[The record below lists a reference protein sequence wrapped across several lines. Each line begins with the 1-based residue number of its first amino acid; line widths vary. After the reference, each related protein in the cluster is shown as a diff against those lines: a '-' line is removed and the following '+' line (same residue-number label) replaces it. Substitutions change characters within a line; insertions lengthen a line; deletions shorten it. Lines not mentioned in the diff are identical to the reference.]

1 MTVQANWLT
10 FPNHRLTVNVVKLGL
25 LRDHDFRQL
34 FVADSISQI
43 GSQVSLL
50 ALPLVAVLALHAS
63 PFEVG
68 VLAACETAA
77 FLLIGLPAGAWVD
90 RMRRRNV
97 LMVGDL
103 GRAAVLGSVPIA
115 WWADVLTMP
124 QLYAVALLTG
134 VLTVFFDVAYQSYL
148 PHLVGKEHLVEGNSR
163 LEVVRSVTQLGGP
176 TVAGF
181 LIQLLTAPI
190 AVLVDAVSFLGSAVF
205 VKLIRKREA
214 RPERHADAHLGR
226 EIVEGVR
233 FVFGNRLLRSIA
245 GCTGTSNFFGTIT
258 QTMLIVYL
266 ARDLELKPGVI
277 GLFFSVTGLGALA
290 GAFLVRPTVRW
301 LGQGPALWV
310 SIFVGSLGG
319 LLVPLAD
326 NGWRLWLAAA
336 GMVVFG
342 IGVVVYNVTQV
353 SFRQGITPD
362 RLLGRM
368 NATMRFLVWG
378 SMPLGGLA
386 AGLLGTWFGVHNTL
400 WIAAVADVLPVLF
413 ILLSP
418 LRTMR
423 SLEPDQSDVAQPV
436 PS

>member
-1 MTVQANWLT
+1 MTFL
-10 FPNHRLTVNVVKLGL
+10 NHWLTVNFVKLGL

-63 PFEVG
+63 PLEVG
-68 VLAACETAA
+68 LLTACETAA

-103 GRAAVLGSVPIA
+103 GRALVLGSVPIA
-115 WWADVLTMP
+115 WWAGVLTMP
-124 QLYAVALLTG
+124 QLYAVALFTG
-134 VLTVFFDVAYQSYL
+134 LLTVFFDVAYQSYL
-148 PHLVGKEHLVEGNSR
+148 PHLVGKEHLVEGNAR
-163 LEVVRSVTQLGGP
+163 LEIVRSTTQLGGP
-176 TVAGF
+176 TVAGL

-190 AVLVDAVSFLGSAVF
+190 AVLVDALSFLGSAFF

-214 RPERHADAHLGR
+214 LPERHADAHLGR

-233 FVFGNRLLRSIA
+233 FVFGNRLLRAIA
-245 GCTGTSNFFGTIT
+245 GCTGSANFFGSIV
-258 QTMLIVYL
+258 QAMLILYL
-266 ARDLELKPGVI
+266 ARDLALKPGVI
-277 GLFFSVTGLGALA
+277 GLFFSITGLGALA
-290 GAFLVRPTVRW
+290 GAFLAAPVARW

-310 SIFVGSLGG
+310 MILVGAFGG
-319 LLVPLAD
+319 LILPLAD
-326 NGWRLWLAAA
+326 NGWRLWLAAV
-336 GMVVFG
+336 GQVVFG

-378 SMPLGGLA
+378 SMPLGGVA
-386 AGLLGTWFGVHNTL
+386 GGLLGTWFGVHNTL
-400 WIAAVADVLPVLF
+400 WIGAVAGLLPVLF
-413 ILLSP
+413 IVLSP

-423 SLEPDQSDVAQPV
+423 TLEPDQSDVAQPV